1 MKILTSISHEN
12 FSGDYL
18 GMQRVL
24 TALVN
29 SKQNVTATYYVDP
42 QDWINCNAD
51 LFDLYIFSANI
62 RYIELLATII
72 KHIKKVNPQAY
83 VAIVYPY
90 AITAEDIFA
99 EISEVDFILLGNC
112 ETYIVQFISKLECAS
127 ASDLRNHP
135 NICFNGMDTKV
146 PTYDDFAN
154 LPIPTR
160 SIEDFFKVKFAF
172 VQSSD
177 GCRGKCK
184 YCLNTRDKIG
194 WSGKPVDEMISEIKS
209 IYEMTKQYH
218 YVFVD
223 KSFEDGGKQRI
234 RDFCER
240 VAELPVKLTFRC
252 YLRADSFDENDL
264 SLLKLMHQSGFTNVM
279 VGIESFC
286 DEDLKIFAKRANAE
300 QNQKFLDLITK
311 SGIHAQ
317 IGTILFHP
325 KTTLEKLSYNFR
337 KLVANRVYT
346 ISQYI
351 SRLFIYKGTPIYNDF
366 AEYIPDYNFKAPTHY
381 NFEDHIIGKIFS
393 FVDTYLINSVT
404 HSYGEAIR
412 ENIYFFF
419 ALRPALANNKQFDM
433 LNSQMEN
440 CISFIVEALETY
452 FTELYIN
459 HDVQKALQLLP
470 YFEEKMRLAQR
481 HVKAILMKAMLLFL
495 RSNNELYT
503 LY

>member
-1 MKILTSISHEN
+1 MKILASISHEN

-18 GMQRVL
+18 GLQRVL
-24 TALVN
+24 TVLEN
-29 SKQNVTATYYVDP
+29 SKQSVTAIYYVDP
-42 QDWINCNAD
+42 QDWINGNTE

-72 KHIKKVNPQAY
+72 RHIKTVNPQAY

-99 EISEVDFILLGNC
+99 EIAEVDFVLLGNC
-112 ETYIVQFISKLECAS
+112 ETYITQLISKIECAS
-127 ASDLRNHP
+127 ISDLRDHP
-135 NICFNGMDTKV
+135 NICFDRKDAKV
-146 PTYDDFAN
+146 PFHDDFAN

-160 SIEDFFKVKFAF
+160 SIEDFNKVKFAF

-184 YCLNTRDKIG
+184 YCLNTRDKLG
-194 WSGKPVDEMISEIKS
+194 WSGKPVDEIISEIKS
-209 IYEMTKQYH
+209 IYEKTKQYH

-223 KSFEDGGKQRI
+223 KSFEDGGKNRI
-234 RDFCER
+234 KEFCER

-252 YLRADSFDENDL
+252 YLRADSFDEDDL
-264 SLLKLMHQSGFTNVM
+264 PLLKQMYQSGFTNVM

-286 DEDLKIFAKRANAE
+286 DEDLKTFAKRASAE
-300 QNQKFLDLITK
+300 QNQRFLNLITRA
-311 SGIHAQ
+311 GIHAQ

-325 KTTLEKLSYNFR
+325 KTTAGNLSYNFC
-337 KLVANRVYT
+337 KLVENRVYT

-351 SRLFIYKGTPIYNDF
+351 SRLFIYKDTPIYKDF

-381 NFEDHIIGKIFS
+381 YFEDQTVGKIFS
-393 FVDTYLINSVT
+393 FVDTHLINSVT
-404 HSYGEAIR
+404 HSYGENIR

-419 ALRPALANNKQFDM
+419 ALRPVLEENEQFYI
-433 LNSQMEN
+433 LNSQMDN
-440 CISFIVEALETY
+440 CISYIVEVIESY
-452 FTELYIN
+452 FSELYIN
-459 HDVQKALQLLP
+459 HDIPRAMQLLP
-470 YFEEKMRLAQR
+470 DFEEKIRYAQR
-481 HVKAILMKAMLLFL
+481 RVKAIVMKAMLMFL
-495 RSNNELYT
+495 RSNNKLYT